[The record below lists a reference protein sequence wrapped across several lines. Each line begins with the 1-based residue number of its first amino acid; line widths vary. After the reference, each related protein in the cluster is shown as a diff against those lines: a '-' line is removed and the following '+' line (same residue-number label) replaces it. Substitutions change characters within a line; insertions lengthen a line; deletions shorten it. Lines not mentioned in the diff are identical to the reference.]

1 MSAKTPREKKLL
13 EIFEICD
20 SQTGQGLKQKRVG
33 DGGISKKEFMIAVKK
48 HEWVAEFFAL
58 PTQFKKESELK
69 ALDFFFEDLNQDDDG
84 EVTWEEFKLLKKEH
98 DRRFKKQGARSC
110 KHAPRP
116 PTCAPFLVGSWPG
129 TVVG

>member
-20 SQTGQGLKQKRVG
+20 SQTGKGLKQKRVG

-69 ALDFFFEDLNQDDDG
+69 ALDFFFQDLNQDDDG
-84 EVTWEEFKLLKKEH
+84 EVTWEEFKAWDSRKQMDKKHGRTADLARVSEDQLREFLKP
-98 DRRFKKQGARSC
+98 A
-110 KHAPRP
+110 
-116 PTCAPFLVGSWPG
+116 LV
-129 TVVG
+129 VMVR